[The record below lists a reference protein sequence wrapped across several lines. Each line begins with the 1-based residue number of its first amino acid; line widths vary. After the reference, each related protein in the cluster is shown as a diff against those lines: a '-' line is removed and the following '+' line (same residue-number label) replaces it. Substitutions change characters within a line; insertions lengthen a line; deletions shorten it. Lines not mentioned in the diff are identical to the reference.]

1 MDVDFPQ
8 TALGKGPSVG
18 TPAGADA
25 GTNDREMSVDADGDL
40 ITESIVNM
48 LAGDGP
54 DWRAITGFPTWAE
67 SGTRT
72 GDEAAVRVNRPSQCH
87 PVDGERRVVMVRFMQ
102 ELRDLLARWGPK

>member
-1 MDVDFPQ
+1 MDVDPPQ
-8 TALGKGPSVG
+8 TALSQGPVGG

-25 GTNDREMSVDADGDL
+25 GANDTAMSVDADGDL
-40 ITESIVNM
+40 ITDSIANM

-67 SGTRT
+67 SGTRI
-72 GDEAAVRVNRPSQCH
+72 GDEAAGRVNRPSQCH
-87 PVDGERRVVMVRFMQ
+87 PVEGERRVVMVRFMQ